1 MRSVDC
7 LFFHLEAP
15 NGGLV
20 AMMGDKLGAKR
31 KEPRIAFEKR
41 GRGMLTFEQC
51 ILVRMGRGRRRTSRI
66 HCRKRDGN
74 ASFDSAWDLAAF
86 PLALAKKLA

>member
-7 LFFHLEAP
+7 LFLHLEAP

-41 GRGMLTFEQC
+41 GRG
-51 ILVRMGRGRRRTSRI
+51 
-66 HCRKRDGN
+66 N
-74 ASFDSAWDLAAF
+74 ANV
-86 PLALAKKLA
+86 